1 MVVTTETAEAGFFDC
16 FLRACNSSGILRTK
30 KISLEI
36 MLSGPFLGLVVVE
49 AHKSMEFYR
58 LVIALILYKGFLKV

>member
-1 MVVTTETAEAGFFDC
+1 
-16 FLRACNSSGILRTK
+16 
-30 KISLEI
+30 

-49 AHKSMEFYR
+49 AHKSMEFYG